1 MSTTQHVPESFTSIP
16 GALPIR
22 PGPGTEWE
30 ARRRLAR
37 VSIDPPTDPIGRLVT
52 WLSRRMYGGAL
63 DNAHAMASNR
73 RVLFAT
79 FRHERMVAKFH
90 RLDAGLKA
98 LAVMAVS
105 AEVGCTWCIDFG
117 YHLAQADGLDL
128 AKLAAV
134 QNWRAADNLTEL
146 EKGVIEFAVA
156 ATQTPPEVTDAM
168 VAPLRA
174 ALGEDGLVEL
184 AMMVAIENERSRF
197 NSALGL
203 VSQGFSA
210 ACQLPSNG

>member
-1 MSTTQHVPESFTSIP
+1 MSTTQHTDPRHRSID
-16 GALPIR
+16 

-37 VSIDPPTDPIGRLVT
+37 VPIDPPTDPIGRLVT
-52 WLSRRMYGGAL
+52 WLCRRLYGRPL
-63 DNAHAMASNR
+63 DNAHAMAFNR

-79 FRHERMVAKFH
+79 FAHERRVARFDK
-90 RLDAGLKA
+90 LDAGLKA

-105 AEVGCTWCIDFG
+105 VEIGCTWCIDFG
-117 YHLAQADGLDL
+117 YHLAHAEGLDL
-128 AKLAAV
+128 EKLRSV
-134 QNWRAADNLTEL
+134 PNWRAAGNLAEL
-146 EKGVIEFAVA
+146 EKQVIEFAVA
-156 ATQTPPEVTDAM
+156 ATRTPVEVTDEL
-168 VAPLRA
+168 VAPLRS

-197 NSALGL
+197 NAALGL

-210 ACQLPSNG
+210 SCQLPSEA